1 MGRKL
6 PRHLSR
12 RRRLSQ
18 RRLLSRPKLQSQLKP
33 QSRQN
38 HPTLAQDLSLNQQLE
53 HLSLSQQPLLLNQ
66 QILELAARPGK
77 DLHGGVK
84 SVMNGAKEI
93 AVQATMPA
101 ASATWTLA

>member
-18 RRLLSRPKLQSQLKP
+18 RKLLSRPKLQSQLKP

-53 HLSLSQQPLLLNQ
+53 HLSLSQQPRLLSLSQQQLLLNQ

-84 SVMNGAKEI
+84 SVMNGAKKI
-93 AVQATMPA
+93 AVRATM
-101 ASATWTLA
+101 